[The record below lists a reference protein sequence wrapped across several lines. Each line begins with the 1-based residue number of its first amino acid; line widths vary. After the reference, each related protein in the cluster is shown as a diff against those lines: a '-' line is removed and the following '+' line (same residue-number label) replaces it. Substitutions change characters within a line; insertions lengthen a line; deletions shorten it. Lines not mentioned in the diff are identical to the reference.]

1 MSKPIDSPLHVVRR
15 PHLGRGGPTQ
25 RPPSRSFSLRLP
37 FPSDDKTGSRPS
49 FGLSL
54 FLPVLSLFDL
64 YLSVVLATIHK
75 RVDIKLSSRIS
86 IGPRGNLCAAA
97 ALLLLFP
104 LSLSLHFKADDGGRA
119 EGGRES
125 DEKSK
130 AVVAVREEGERDGK
144 GFAAGSDEGDRQRV
158 TFAEKR
164 IISLET
170 ERVRI

>member
-15 PHLGRGGPTQ
+15 PHLGRGG
-25 RPPSRSFSLRLP
+25 PSRSFSLRLP

-86 IGPRGNLCAAA
+86 IGPRGNLCAAVA
-97 ALLLLFP
+97 LLLLLFP

-119 EGGRES
+119 KGGRES

-130 AVVAVREEGERDGK
+130 AVVAVSEEGEREM
-144 GFAAGSDEGDRQRV
+144 AVMRV
-158 TFAEKR
+158 TANA
-164 IISLET
+164 SLSLKKE
-170 ERVRI
+170 

>member
-1 MSKPIDSPLHVVRR
+1 MSFDDLISAAAPL
-15 PHLGRGGPTQ
+15 
-25 RPPSRSFSLRLP
+25 SFSLRLP

-119 EGGRES
+119 KGGRES

-130 AVVAVREEGERDGK
+130 AVVAVSEEGEREM
-144 GFAAGSDEGDRQRV
+144 ASLLAVMRV
-158 TFAEKR
+158 TANA
-164 IISLET
+164 SLSLKKE
-170 ERVRI
+170 